1 MATRLSRPRADVYVR
16 QGVQRNAT
24 ARPGVVAHAEAEAG
38 LVRVRDP
45 FEQDAHRSS
54 VLVVASTASLVVVA
68 SLILVAAGRLALAQL
83 SELTGLLP
91 SIGDSALVIAIAS
104 GIILLQLAI
113 IFGLALS
120 HSYRHRTEL
129 SFRENEEAMALAA
142 SSANIGLWSWDIVHD
157 TVRATPH
164 CKVILGLAENE
175 PCNLRRFLNCVHP
188 DDRSMLREAIEQG
201 IESREKFDVE
211 HRIIWP
217 DGEVR
222 WIAATGRAKYGQNQ
236 RAVALTG
243 VFVDITHR
251 KEAEAE
257 ADRQRKYVTHL
268 TRVGM
273 LGELSGAVAHELNQP
288 LTAILSNAQ
297 AAQRMLSRPS
307 VDLIEVRNTI
317 RDIIDDD
324 SRAGEVIRHLRALLT
339 KSEAKF
345 DKIDLNKVVGDA
357 LDLARADLIV
367 RQVRTVK
374 HFEPDLP
381 LVVGDQIQLQQVILN
396 LILNASESL
405 MANASDNRTLTVST
419 RATDGSVEAVFTDN
433 GPGFSPEINKKLFEP
448 FFSTKEHGLGLGL
461 PISRSIMTAHGGE
474 LWAETTAE
482 GGAAFHIKLPA
493 VVADTQ

>member
-1 MATRLSRPRADVYVR
+1 MLA
-16 QGVQRNAT
+16 
-24 ARPGVVAHAEAEAG
+24 
-38 LVRVRDP
+38 
-45 FEQDAHRSS
+45 
-54 VLVVASTASLVVVA
+54 
-68 SLILVAAGRLALAQL
+68 AAGHLALAQL
-83 SELTGLLP
+83 PDVSRFLSEIGRNPVLVTGLLV
-91 SIGDSALVIAIAS
+91 IGAQMAVI
-104 GIILLQLAI
+104 GGLLFARSR
-113 IFGLALS
+113 G
-120 HSYRHRTEL
+120 RRTEVL
-129 SFRENEEAMALAA
+129 FRENEEAMALAA
-142 SSANIGLWSWDIVHD
+142 SSANIGLWSWDIAYD
-157 TVRATPH
+157 KVRATPH
-164 CKVILGLAENE
+164 CSVILGLTGTE
-175 PCNLRRFLNCVHP
+175 PCNLRTFLNCVHP
-188 DDRSMLREAIEQG
+188 DDRSMLREAIETAIGSGQ
-201 IESREKFDVE
+201 KFDVA
-211 HRIIWP
+211 HRIVWP
-217 DGEVR
+217 DRESR
-222 WIAATGRAKYGQNQ
+222 WIAASGRAKYGTNQ

-345 DKIDLNKVVGDA
+345 ERIDLNKVVNDA

-374 HFEPDLP
+374 WLATDLP
-381 LVVGDQIQLQQVILN
+381 LVIGDQIQLQQVILN
-396 LILNASESL
+396 LILNASESM
-405 MANASDNRTLTVST
+405 MANDSDNRILTVST
-419 RATDGSVEAVFTDN
+419 MTNGGSVEAVFADN
-433 GPGFSPEINKKLFEP
+433 GRGFSPEIMKRLFEP

-461 PISRSIMTAHGGE
+461 SISRSIMTAHSGE
-474 LWAETTAE
+474 LWAASGDE
-482 GGAAFHIKLPA
+482 GGAVFHLKLPA
-493 VVADTQ
+493 LVTVTQ